1 MTFKLLWEDNFE
13 KDGKPND
20 MIWNLETGGHGF
32 GNNEFQ
38 YYTNHDKNAFIKDG
52 ILNIVSYKEP
62 FENREY
68 TSAKLTTKNKKSIR
82 YGRIEVSAK
91 IPEGFGTWPAI
102 WLLGNNMKEV
112 GWPLCG
118 EIDMMEHVGRHP
130 KDIHFSLHTKTLN
143 FHQHNQ
149 RTEVVYV
156 PNLFNEFHEYAIEWK
171 ENEITFFL
179 DKKKHQTF
187 TRNDNDTDAE
197 WPFNQEFYLIL
208 NLAIGGNWG
217 GAVDDQIFP
226 STMQFR
232 YVKVYERSE

>member
-1 MTFKLLWEDNFE
+1 MTYQLLWEDTFE
-13 KDGKPND
+13 IDGKPNET
-20 MIWNLETGGHGF
+20 IWNLETGGHGF

-38 YYTNHDKNAFIKDG
+38 YYTDRSQNAFIKDG
-52 ILNIVSYKEP
+52 ILNIVSYKEVY
-62 FENREY
+62 ENREY
-68 TSAKLTTKNKKSIR
+68 TSAKLTTKHKKSIL

-118 EIDMMEHVGRHP
+118 EIDMMEHVGRNP
-130 KDIHFSLHTKTLN
+130 NNIHFSLHTKSFN
-143 FHQHNQ
+143 FHLKNQ
-149 RTEVVYV
+149 RTEVVEV
-156 PNLFNEFHEYAIEWK
+156 PSLFDDFHEFAIEWT
-171 ENEITFFL
+171 EHDITFFL
-179 DKKKHQTF
+179 DKKRYQTF
-187 TRNDNDTDAE
+187 SKQPKDTPAE
-197 WPFNQEFYLIL
+197 WPFNQGFYLIL

-226 STMQFR
+226 STLQFK